1 MKYEAGLNGK
11 RVEIEADSLWSAK
24 EKAIAILKPKKKD
37 MGLLWVVLAEQPLDA
52 ASLPGA

>member
-11 RVEIEADSLWSAK
+11 RVEIEANDLWSAK
-24 EKAIAILKPKKKD
+24 QKAIEVLKPKKKD
-37 MGLLWVVLAEQPLDA
+37 MGLLWVVPAEKSLDA